1 MKKNVIALSL
11 SLMMPLCFTGPAF
24 AADSGLTADDIIK
37 NMQIA
42 SASLES
48 VEGNV
53 SVHIDAAMEQI
64 STGSSMPIKADGE
77 ASFQSM
83 SNGDSRFVGSGKA
96 QIDLAGAMAQSDGG
110 LSMDETES
118 DIVVDEEAADMAI
131 PEGGMMQE
139 VGGSIEAY
147 STMLDGVQMVVYSI
161 DNGDTWQAQPNTSTE
176 ISLSSISED
185 NLIENNGF
193 FERAEDGEDED
204 GHVVYTLVHKLTN
217 DDMKA
222 ATESFSALAQQ
233 EGMEEVEASV
243 PVSDL
248 SEMGIDLDSMDVNV
262 TMLVDATEGRL
273 LSVSAEMGAKEPVV
287 VFADEEQD
295 MKVVLNEFSFNLKI
309 DGYNNLSEV
318 DIPQGALD
326 AISLVEVNPDGTYSV
341 NEIET
346 EEEPEDVA
354 EGVETEAEPT
364 DEPAEIDPAQ
374 AFSHG
379 HMATEDGKFK
389 FGYDISGDLDVIND
403 VDKTHMHVASSDYG
417 KNSASL
423 FMDAFTWDEDTYSAA
438 KSDHDADVEYYT
450 SDPAYSEIAIS
461 DLSQITVAGHPAYI
475 YSREYTSEQY
485 SYVSVEYACFVD
497 CGDSGYVKILV
508 DDLSDPGSEP
518 KLNDDMAQE
527 ILRHVVIGE

>member
-1 MKKNVIALSL
+1 MKKNVVALSL
-11 SLMMPLCFTGPAF
+11 SLMMPLCFAGFAF
-24 AADSGLTADDIIK
+24 AAESGLTADDIIK

-48 VEGNV
+48 VEGSA

-64 STGSSMPIKADGE
+64 STGSSMSVKIDGE

-83 SNGDSRFVGSGKA
+83 ANGDSRFVGSGKM
-96 QIDLAGAMAQSDGG
+96 QIDLAGAMAAPESAM
-110 LSMDETES
+110 SVDETVA
-118 DIVVDEEAADMAI
+118 DIIVDAEDAQMAI

-161 DNGDTWQAQPNTSTE
+161 DNGDTWQAQPNSSTE
-176 ISLSSISED
+176 ISLSSISEE
-185 NLIENNGF
+185 NLVENNGF
-193 FERAEDGEDED
+193 FERAEDGEDAD
-204 GHVVYTLVHKLTN
+204 GHAVYTLVHKLTN
-217 DDMKA
+217 EDMKA
-222 ATESFSALAQQ
+222 ATESFSALAEQ
-233 EGMEEVEASV
+233 EGMEEIESSF

-248 SEMGIDLDSMDVNV
+248 SEMDIDLDSMDIEVK
-262 TMLVDATEGRL
+262 MLVDTTSGRL
-273 LSVSAEMGAKEPVV
+273 SSVSAEMGAKEPVV
-287 VFADEEQD
+287 VFANEEQD
-295 MKVVLNEFSFNLKI
+295 MKIVLNEFSLNITI

-326 AISLVEVNPDGTYSV
+326 AISLVQVNPDGTYSI

-346 EEEPEDVA
+346 EEDIEDV
-354 EGVETEAEPT
+354 EEDIETEADAT
-364 DEPAEIDPAQ
+364 NEPAEIDPAK

-379 HMATEDGKFK
+379 HMSTEDGKFK

-403 VDKTHMHVASSDYG
+403 VDKTHMHVAASDYG

-497 CGDSGYVKILV
+497 CGDSGYVKILI

>member
-11 SLMMPLCFTGPAF
+11 SLMMPLCFTGHAF

-48 VEGNV
+48 VEGSV

-64 STGSSMPIKADGE
+64 STGNSMPVKADGE

-96 QIDLAGAMAQSDGG
+96 QVDMAGAMAETGAISG
-110 LSMDETES
+110 DETES
-118 DIVVDEEAADMAI
+118 DIVVDEEAADTAI

-139 VGGSIEAY
+139 VGGGIEAY
-147 STMLDGVQMVVYSI
+147 STMLDGVQMIVYSI

-176 ISLSSISED
+176 VSLSSISED

-193 FERAEDGEDED
+193 FERAEDGEDGD
-204 GHVVYTLVHKLTN
+204 GHTVYTLVHKLTN

-248 SEMGIDLDSMDVNV
+248 SEMGIDLDSMDINV
-262 TMLVDATEGRL
+262 TMLVDSTSGRL
-273 LSVSAEMGAKEPVV
+273 SSVSAEMGAKEPVV

-309 DGYNNLSEV
+309 DGYDNLSEV

-326 AISLVEVNPDGTYSV
+326 ALSLVEVNEDGTYSM

-346 EEEPEDVA
+346 EAEPEDA
-354 EGVETEAEPT
+354 EIVETEADVT
-364 DEPAEIDPAQ
+364 DESGEIDPAD

-389 FGYDISGDLDVIND
+389 FAYDISGDLDVIND
-403 VDKTHMHVASSDYG
+403 VDKTHMHVVASDYG

-423 FMDAFTWDEDTYSAA
+423 FMDAYTWDEDTYSAA
-438 KSDHDADVEYYT
+438 KSDHDADIEYYT

-475 YSREYTSEQY
+475 YSREYTSDQY